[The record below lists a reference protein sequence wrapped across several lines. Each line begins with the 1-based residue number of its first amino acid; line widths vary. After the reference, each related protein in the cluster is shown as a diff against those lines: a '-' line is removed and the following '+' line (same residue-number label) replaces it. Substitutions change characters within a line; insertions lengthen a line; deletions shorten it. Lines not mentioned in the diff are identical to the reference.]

1 MKVSFPLRSEAN
13 SNTYGTTDQ
22 TAGRGAQQRLP
33 SDEELAEIEKARKA
47 EEAELA
53 KNKVKPK
60 NPKKGDDSAEDDAD
74 PSDDDADSDGGDDVP
89 DDEDEEDSGDGGGDP
104 DSDEEETGDDDSGDE
119 EVDEDAE
126 EDMEEEEEAEASVR
140 KIPRGMQACVAHVD
154 TLGYLPAKRRI
165 PRSKA
170 EASGAPMKIIS
181 GFPGIGK
188 SSLYNQAPERIADSD
203 SSQFD
208 KSEFP
213 DNYIVHIRNLLEEGV
228 KDYILV
234 SSHFEVRDELEERGF
249 PFFLVYPERGL
260 KEEYLQRYRDRN
272 SPQAFVDMM
281 GANWDKFITG
291 CEDQEGC
298 EHIVLKSGQYLAD
311 VFKPD

>member
-1 MKVSFPLRSEAN
+1 MKVSFPLSSEAN
-13 SNTYGTTDQ
+13 SNTYGTSDQ

-33 SDEELAEIEKARKA
+33 SDEELAEIDKARKA

-60 NPKKGDDSAEDDAD
+60 NPKKGDDSDEDDAD
-74 PSDDDADSDGGDDVP
+74 PSDDDADSDGGDDVS
-89 DDEDEEDSGDGGGDP
+89 DDEDEEDSGDGGGEP
-104 DSDEEETGDDDSGDE
+104 DADGEEAGDDDSGDE
-119 EVDEDAE
+119 DAEE

-140 KIPRGMQACVAHVD
+140 KIPRGMTACVAHVD
-154 TLGYLPAKRRI
+154 SCGFLPAKRRI

-213 DNYIVHIRNLLEEGV
+213 DNYIVHIRSLLEEGV

-234 SSHFEVRDELEERGF
+234 SSHFDVRDELEERGF

-260 KEEYLQRYRDRN
+260 KEEYLQRYRDRK

-281 GANWDKFITG
+281 DANWDKFITG

>member
-1 MKVSFPLRSEAN
+1 MKVSFPLSSEAN
-13 SNTYGTTDQ
+13 SNTYGMSDQ

-33 SDEELAEIEKARKA
+33 SDEELAEIDKARKA

-60 NPKKGDDSAEDDAD
+60 NPKKGDDSDEDDAD
-74 PSDDDADSDGGDDVP
+74 PSDDDADSDGGDDVS
-89 DDEDEEDSGDGGGDP
+89 DDEDEEDSGDGGGEP
-104 DSDEEETGDDDSGDE
+104 DADEEEAGDDDSGDE
-119 EVDEDAE
+119 DAEE

-140 KIPRGMQACVAHVD
+140 KIPRGMTACVAHVD
-154 TLGYLPAKRRI
+154 SCGFLPAKRRI

-213 DNYIVHIRNLLEEGV
+213 DNYIVHIRSLLEEGV

-260 KEEYLQRYRDRN
+260 KEEYLQRYRDRK

-281 GANWDKFITG
+281 DANWDKFITG

>member
-1 MKVSFPLRSEAN
+1 MKVSFPLSSEAN
-13 SNTYGTTDQ
+13 SNTYGTSDQ

-33 SDEELAEIEKARKA
+33 SDEELAEIDKARKA

-60 NPKKGDDSAEDDAD
+60 NPKKGDDSDEDDAD
-74 PSDDDADSDGGDDVP
+74 PSDDDADSDGGDDVS
-89 DDEDEEDSGDGGGDP
+89 DDEDEEDSGDGGGEP
-104 DSDEEETGDDDSGDE
+104 DADEEEAGDDDSGDE
-119 EVDEDAE
+119 DAEE

-140 KIPRGMQACVAHVD
+140 KIPRGMTACVAHVD
-154 TLGYLPAKRRI
+154 SCGFLPAKRRI

-188 SSLYNQAPERIADSD
+188 SSLYNQSPERIADSD

-213 DNYIVHIRNLLEEGV
+213 DNYIVHIRSLLEEGV

-260 KEEYLQRYRDRN
+260 KEEYLQRYRDRK

-281 GANWDKFITG
+281 DANWDKFITG

>member
-1 MKVSFPLRSEAN
+1 MKVSFPLSSEAN
-13 SNTYGTTDQ
+13 SNTYGTSDQ

-33 SDEELAEIEKARKA
+33 SDEELAEIDKARKA

-60 NPKKGDDSAEDDAD
+60 NPKKGDDSDEDDAD
-74 PSDDDADSDGGDDVP
+74 PSDDDADSDGGDDVS
-89 DDEDEEDSGDGGGDP
+89 DDEDEEDSGDGGGEP
-104 DSDEEETGDDDSGDE
+104 DADGEEAGDDDSGDE
-119 EVDEDAE
+119 DAEE

-140 KIPRGMQACVAHVD
+140 KIPRGMTACVAHVD
-154 TLGYLPAKRRI
+154 SCGFLPAKRRI

-213 DNYIVHIRNLLEEGV
+213 DNYIVHIRQLLEEGI

-260 KEEYLQRYRDRN
+260 KEEYLQRYRDRK

-281 GANWDKFITG
+281 DANWDKFITG

>member
-1 MKVSFPLRSEAN
+1 MKVSFPLSSEAN
-13 SNTYGTTDQ
+13 SNTYGMSDQ

-33 SDEELAEIEKARKA
+33 SDEELAEIDKARKA

-60 NPKKGDDSAEDDAD
+60 NPKKGDDSDEDDAD
-74 PSDDDADSDGGDDVP
+74 PSGDDADSDGGDDVS
-89 DDEDEEDSGDGGGDP
+89 DDEDEEDSGDGGGEP
-104 DSDEEETGDDDSGDE
+104 DADGEEAGDDDSGDE
-119 EVDEDAE
+119 DAEE

-140 KIPRGMQACVAHVD
+140 KIPRGMTACVAHVD
-154 TLGYLPAKRRI
+154 SCGFLPAKRRI

-213 DNYIVHIRNLLEEGV
+213 DNYIVHIRSLLEEGV

-260 KEEYLQRYRDRN
+260 KEEYLQRYRDRK

-281 GANWDKFITG
+281 DANWDKFITG

>member
-1 MKVSFPLRSEAN
+1 MKVSFPLSSEAN
-13 SNTYGTTDQ
+13 SNTYGMSDQ

-33 SDEELAEIEKARKA
+33 SDEELAEIDKARKA

-60 NPKKGDDSAEDDAD
+60 NPKKGDDSDEDDAD
-74 PSDDDADSDGGDDVP
+74 PSGDDADSDGGDDVS
-89 DDEDEEDSGDGGGDP
+89 DDEDEEDSGDGGGEP
-104 DSDEEETGDDDSGDE
+104 DADEEEAGDDDSGDE
-119 EVDEDAE
+119 DAEE

-140 KIPRGMQACVAHVD
+140 KIPRGMTACVAHVD
-154 TLGYLPAKRRI
+154 SCGFLPAKRRI

-213 DNYIVHIRNLLEEGV
+213 DNYIVHIRSLLEEGV

-260 KEEYLQRYRDRN
+260 KEEYLQRYRDRK

-281 GANWDKFITG
+281 DANWDKFITG

>member
-1 MKVSFPLRSEAN
+1 MKVSFPLSSEAN
-13 SNTYGTTDQ
+13 SNTYGTSDQ

-33 SDEELAEIEKARKA
+33 SDEELAEIDKARKA

-60 NPKKGDDSAEDDAD
+60 NPKKGDDSDEDDAD
-74 PSDDDADSDGGDDVP
+74 PSDDDADSDGGDDVS
-89 DDEDEEDSGDGGGDP
+89 DDEDEEDSGDGGGEP
-104 DSDEEETGDDDSGDE
+104 DADGEEAGDDDSGDE
-119 EVDEDAE
+119 E

-140 KIPRGMQACVAHVD
+140 KIPRGMTACVAHVD
-154 TLGYLPAKRRI
+154 SCGFLPAKRRI

-260 KEEYLQRYRDRN
+260 KNEYLQRYRDRK

-281 GANWDKFITG
+281 DANWDKFITG